1 MVASPKD
8 ELLVSEDVVD
18 NVVYYNNNNLSIL
31 TIVTLKQLSN
41 GRLGPL
47 I

>member
-1 MVASPKD
+1 MMASPKD
-8 ELLVSEDVVD
+8 ELWVSEDVVD
-18 NVVYYNNNNLSIL
+18 NVDYYNLSIL
-31 TIVTLKQLSN
+31 TILISKQLSN